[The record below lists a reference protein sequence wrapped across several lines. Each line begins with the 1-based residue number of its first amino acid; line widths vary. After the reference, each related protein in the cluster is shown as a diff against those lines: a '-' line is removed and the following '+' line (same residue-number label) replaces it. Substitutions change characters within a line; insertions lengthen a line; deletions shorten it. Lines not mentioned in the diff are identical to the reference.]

1 MEHNGAII
9 CFQKYAIGNWNTD
22 SPKNTEKKMTSC
34 NGPVCIGY
42 FNRVDVK
49 CIDHFRDYV
58 KIASKHGAERA
69 CSRKQLLLRRMSNKV
84 FHEQIEF
91 LDSEEVSGDELPFC
105 STDSNQK
112 YALGCCSVFSV
123 KVGDCKKSSVKEGN
137 CKTFS
142 TLAHQLYEQIK
153 ALQKGCNFRFAIMEL
168 LGTEDLCLIVLSN
181 YFRNIS
187 DVLYKVQSFRC
198 GSCESSVEPCA
209 KCYIDNV
216 HSILMLDRENPNL
229 MEDISWEKTEA
240 EVHFSLRTFAGM
252 HYLRNV
258 ESELR
263 KPGILHN
270 GEMVL
275 LENCSGEYDA
285 ILRCP
290 ARLLLTKLFCRE
302 GYLHPEKSE
311 YQKSVY
317 QSETFLYPFGNGIS
331 NEPPEDLPDKE
342 TDDFDL
348 DQIAENAI
356 NALREQ
362 FAFEEGD
369 IDFDYLELPI
379 WRLIKDYRS
388 FASFPLNENLRRD
401 LQIQLVASINAIAQE
416 AELCAG
422 ERDGDRF
429 LRTYDRI
436 MDALGASMQAG
447 SQQDRWNFGEQ
458 QSYIQNVDSY
468 YKILQCYYGMIKDMI
483 TLIYHIERKDSK
495 DQPLLIPLLS
505 FGIVPI
511 IKSDCYNSFIGDR
524 TARLICIRMPYQA
537 LANPPKYLGVLAHEI
552 FHYAAPSNRA
562 KRNELMLKN
571 LLRVAFTEFISLLA
585 RTREYSDKEDYWKQF
600 FDSDEEDRQFFSGL
614 VENAF
619 QNIEEKL
626 QSTELET
633 EQNKDL
639 SVAKLKLIDMET
651 IVLPRL
657 LNFTNNPSEKNAYNF
672 YFQVWKNMRNV
683 MRKNLPVAGSV
694 DQRIFGLDLD
704 HRTLPDKA
712 VYSEMMSLVGE
723 DFVKGFRDLLYSTF
737 KAMEECPA
745 DIFDLETVMADKDN
759 GRKICQ
765 FLWQIHGTKRDF
777 MTMCRKNNRMFNNRM
792 KFEGNAA
799 KLLKNDIRL
808 GMTISCYLDWEEKE
822 SPSEQLDRALKN
834 WVPETEMYHDVFDE
848 VKQEFIEDFQYV
860 NARFVRLLGENTAIC
875 TDIIERIRKLN
886 FNDTCRKIKDRLTK
900 YYVKYY
906 DILDRRQR
914 CTDEHVEQIYHRNH
928 FELCCE
934 LIDEYQSQ
942 PPFDIASA
950 TSAPISD
957 NPSNCSESFQSEK
970 KSCSWLASTSADL
983 SYAVGKACDRMKIHG
998 KIPVLWFRGQ
1008 LQEDWK
1014 TLPNIMRLKK
1024 MNSSNPEPEG
1034 FSELLRDEMRWAK
1047 AHILPQGMEFSDAEW
1062 LAYLQHYEFKTS
1074 VLDFSES
1081 LYPALYFA
1089 TEEWQN
1095 KDGCRPKKDAVLMVL
1110 NPILFNLAMELLEAE
1125 ASRNGTLE
1133 KAFGKLK
1140 NYLLNGTQFDQ
1151 PPLFA
1156 DGQKYSQYQ
1165 YLYDM
1170 SNTGDGNMENSL
1182 HYPRAVLVPR
1192 HCNRMDKQSGEF
1204 IYYALDTCRS
1214 ENKNKKGYYTYDNW
1228 SLEEL
1233 HERYR
1238 NLYLANKDRL
1248 GKGDFVPF
1256 LYRIKINRFRYV
1268 DFKNHLLAIGM
1279 RKYSVYPEHDKLAYD
1294 LQQQLEMN

>member
-1 MEHNGAII
+1 MEHNGAIV
-9 CFQKYAIGNWNTD
+9 CFQKYTIGNWNTNPSD
-22 SPKNTEKKMTSC
+22 DNEKKTISG

-58 KIASKHGAERA
+58 KIASKHEAERA
-69 CSRKQLLLRRMSNKV
+69 CSRKQLLLRRMSDKV
-84 FHEQIEF
+84 LHEQIEF
-91 LDSEEVSGDELPFC
+91 LNSDEIAGDELPFC
-105 STDSNQK
+105 STESDQK
-112 YALGCCSVFSV
+112 YVLGCCSVFSV
-123 KVGDCKKSSVKEGN
+123 KVGDCKKRSVTEGK

-142 TLAHQLYEQIK
+142 TLAQQLYEQIK
-153 ALQKGCNFRFAIMEL
+153 GMQEKLDFRFAIMEL

-181 YFRNIS
+181 HFRYIS

-198 GSCESSVEPCA
+198 GSGESNVEPCG
-209 KCYIDNV
+209 KCHIDNV
-216 HSILMLDRENPNL
+216 HSILLMDRENLNL
-229 MEDISWEKTEA
+229 VEDAGWEQTQA
-240 EVHFSLRTFAGM
+240 EIHFSLRTFAGM
-252 HYLRNV
+252 HYLRDI
-258 ESELR
+258 ES
-263 KPGILHN
+263 KLHN
-270 GEMVL
+270 ADTLHEGETVL
-275 LENCSGEYDA
+275 LESCSGEYDA

-290 ARLLLTKLFCRE
+290 ARLLLTELFCRK
-302 GYLHPEKSE
+302 GYFHPEEPE

-317 QSETFLYPFGNGIS
+317 QSETFLYPFGNGSS
-331 NEPPEDLPDKE
+331 NEPPENPPDEE
-342 TDDFDL
+342 TESFDL
-348 DQIAENAI
+348 DKIAESAI
-356 NALREQ
+356 NALRKQ
-362 FAFEEGD
+362 FAFDEGD

-379 WRLIKDYRS
+379 WRLLKDYRS
-388 FASFPLNENLRRD
+388 FASFPLDENLRQD
-401 LQIQLVASINAIAQE
+401 LQIQLVASINAIVKE

-429 LRTYDRI
+429 LKTYDRI
-436 MDALGASMQAG
+436 VDALGASMQAG

-468 YKILQCYYGMIKDMI
+468 YKILRCYYGMIKDMI
-483 TLIYHIERKDSK
+483 TLIYHIERENVN

-505 FGIVPI
+505 FGIMPI

-524 TARLICIRMPYQA
+524 AARLICIRMPYQA

-552 FHYAAPSNRA
+552 FHYAAPSARA

-571 LLRVAFTEFISLLA
+571 LLRVALTEFISMLA
-585 RTREYSDKEDYWKQF
+585 RTREYADKEDYWKQF
-600 FDSDEEDRQFFSGL
+600 FDSDEEDRQFFNCL
-614 VENAF
+614 VEKAF

-633 EQNKDL
+633 ERYKDL
-639 SVAKLKLIDMET
+639 SIAKLKLIDMET

-657 LNFTNNPSEKNAYNF
+657 LYFTNKPLEENAYNF
-672 YFQVWKNMRNV
+672 YFQVWQNMRNV
-683 MRKNLPVAGSV
+683 MRWNLPMVSSV
-694 DQRIFGLDLD
+694 DLRIFGLDPD
-704 HRTLPDKA
+704 HENLSDET

-745 DIFDLETVMADKDN
+745 DIFDLETVLAGKDN
-759 GRKICQ
+759 EQKIGQ

-777 MTMCRKNNRMFNNRM
+777 MTMRRKNNRMRDNRM
-792 KFEGNAA
+792 KFDGNAA
-799 KLLKNDIRL
+799 KLLKNDIRV
-808 GMTISCYLDWEEKE
+808 GMTINCYLDQEEKE
-822 SPSEQLDRALKN
+822 SPSEQLDRILEN
-834 WVPETEMYHDVFDE
+834 WAPEDGMYHDVFDE

-875 TDIIERIRKLN
+875 TDIIKRIRNLKAC
-886 FNDTCRKIKDRLTK
+886 DTCGKIMDRLTE
-900 YYVKYY
+900 YYVKYCK
-906 DILDRRQR
+906 ILDRRQR
-914 CTDEHVEQIYHRNH
+914 CTDEDVEEIYYRNH

-942 PPFDIASA
+942 APFEIESA
-950 TSAPISD
+950 TSAPLNGNSTVD
-957 NPSNCSESFQSEK
+957 PELFHLEK
-970 KSCSWLASTSADL
+970 KSCSWFASTSADL

-1024 MNSSNPEPEG
+1024 MNSENPNPEG
-1034 FSELLRDEMRWAK
+1034 FSELLRDEIRWAK

-1089 TEEWQN
+1089 TEKWQN
-1095 KDGCRPKKDAVLMVL
+1095 KYECLPKKNAVLMVL
-1110 NPILFNLAMELLEAE
+1110 NPILFNLAMESLEAK
-1125 ASRNGTLE
+1125 AKGDGTLE
-1133 KAFGKLK
+1133 KALGKLK
-1140 NYLLNGTQFDQ
+1140 DYLANGTQFDQ

-1156 DGQKYSQYQ
+1156 DGQKDTKYQ

-1170 SNTGDGNMENSL
+1170 ASTDDGSKEDTL
-1182 HYPRAVLVPR
+1182 HYPRAVFVPR
-1192 HCNRMDKQSGEF
+1192 HCDRMDKQSGEF
-1204 IYYALDTCRS
+1204 IYYALGTCRS
-1214 ENKNKKGYYTYDNW
+1214 KDKNEKGNYTYEHW

-1233 HERYR
+1233 HKSYR
-1238 NLYLANKDRL
+1238 DLYYANRDKL
-1248 GKGDFVPF
+1248 GGGDFIPF

-1279 RKYSVYPEHDKLAYD
+1279 RKFSVYPEHDKLAYD